1 MNLGGPQQRWIC
13 VVRLLFCVKTHV
25 KREYSAIFIICHMY
39 VTIFLLVKSSGFRLL
54 WTVAFLFLFLE
65 QANVSSLWISLH
77 YHLLNKSTH
86 KSNFYVCVYTVYWSN
101 IAVYP
106 LHVQSKSQCTVD
118 WWHRNIAIY
127 VTFSIS
133 WAVFSSS
140 VGTWNNL
147 MWLLTETL
155 NSLMSLNSR

>member
-1 MNLGGPQQRWIC
+1 MNLGGPQQRWVC
-13 VVRLLFCVKTHV
+13 VVHLLFCVKTHV

-86 KSNFYVCVYTVYWSN
+86 KSNIYVCVYTVYWSN
-101 IAVYP
+101 IAVYRLTCP
-106 LHVQSKSQCTVD
+106 VKITMHSWLVTSKYCYLCYLQYFLSCVFQ
-118 WWHRNIAIY
+118 
-127 VTFSIS
+127 FS
-133 WAVFSSS
+133 WD
-140 VGTWNNL
+140 
-147 MWLLTETL
+147 MK
-155 NSLMSLNSR
+155 